1 MDLVKIKGYE
11 DYYAINKAGQIYSFR
26 SKKFLTPFKDRGG
39 YWFVNFNINGVRTFP
54 RIHRLL
60 AIQFIENPNNYE
72 YINHIDENKENNN
85 LANLEWVTF
94 KENLLHGT
102 RINRI
107 AKHFEKPVIGTDSKG
122 NELSFDST
130 TKAALF
136 VNGDKSAIQRVC
148 RGQKLTAYGYRWR
161 YAEDPQYVEKLK
173 NIVKRYG

>member
-1 MDLVKIKGYE
+1 M
-11 DYYAINKAGQIYSFR
+11 
-26 SKKFLTPFKDRGG
+26 TPFKDRGG
-39 YWFVNFNINGVRTFP
+39 YWFVNFNVNGVRTFP

-72 YINHIDENKENNN
+72 YVNHIDEN
-85 LANLEWVTF
+85 

-107 AKHFEKPVIGTDSKG
+107 AKHFEKPVIGTDFEG

-130 TKAALF
+130 TRAALF
-136 VNGDKSAIQRVC
+136 VNGDKTAIQRVC
-148 RGQKLTAYGYRWR
+148 RGQKLTAYGYKWR
-161 YAEDPQYVEKLK
+161 YEEDPQYVEKLK

>member
-72 YINHIDENKENNN
+72 NM
-85 LANLEWVTF
+85 
-94 KENLLHGT
+94 
-102 RINRI
+102 
-107 AKHFEKPVIGTDSKG
+107 
-122 NELSFDST
+122 
-130 TKAALF
+130 
-136 VNGDKSAIQRVC
+136 
-148 RGQKLTAYGYRWR
+148 
-161 YAEDPQYVEKLK
+161 
-173 NIVKRYG
+173 